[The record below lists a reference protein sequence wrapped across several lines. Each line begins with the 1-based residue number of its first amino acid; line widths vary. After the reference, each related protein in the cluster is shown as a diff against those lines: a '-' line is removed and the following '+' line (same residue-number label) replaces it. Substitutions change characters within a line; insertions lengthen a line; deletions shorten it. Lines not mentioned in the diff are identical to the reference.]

1 MAPPRR
7 RKDATLTII
16 ISLIVCIST
25 VGFVIDFIFMDY
37 IQKLPRSGNG
47 QQLFI
52 TASTQLGQSSKGAPG
67 SEIII
72 STSLSLPTYKKF
84 AYAFYATDEEHAC
97 GAFVNV
103 AALRDTGTRNETDFV
118 LLTYGFENS
127 KVREQASTM
136 NVIVKDVAHINA
148 PRGGNGYY
156 QSETKRL

>member
-7 RKDATLTII
+7 RKDATSTLI

-25 VGFVIDFIFMDY
+25 VGFVIDFIFMEY
-37 IQKLPRSGNG
+37 IQKLPR
-47 QQLFI
+47 
-52 TASTQLGQSSKGAPG
+52 TKLGQSSKGAPG

-97 GAFVNV
+97 GAFINV
-103 AALRDTGTRNETDFV
+103 AALRDTGTRNETNFV
-118 LLTYGFENS
+118 MLTYGFENF

-136 NVIVKDVAHINA
+136 NVIVKDVAHLNA
-148 PRGGNGYY
+148 PRGGDGYY

>member
-7 RKDATLTII
+7 RKDATSTLI

-37 IQKLPRSGNG
+37 IQKLPR
-47 QQLFI
+47 
-52 TASTQLGQSSKGAPG
+52 TQLGQSSKGAPG
-67 SEIII
+67 SEIIM

-103 AALRDTGTRNETDFV
+103 EALRDTGTRNETDFV
-118 LLTYGFENS
+118 MLTYGFENF

-136 NVIVKDVAHINA
+136 NVIVKDMAHLNA

>member
-25 VGFVIDFIFMDY
+25 VGFVIDFIFMEY
-37 IQKLPRSGNG
+37 IQKLPR
-47 QQLFI
+47 
-52 TASTQLGQSSKGAPG
+52 TKLGQSSKGAPG

-97 GAFVNV
+97 GAFINV
-103 AALRDTGTRNETDFV
+103 AALRDTGTRNETNFV
-118 LLTYGFENS
+118 MLTYGFENF

-136 NVIVKDVAHINA
+136 NVIVKDVAHLNA
-148 PRGGNGYY
+148 PRGGDGYY

>member
-7 RKDATLTII
+7 RKDATSTLI

-25 VGFVIDFIFMDY
+25 VGFVIDFIFMEY
-37 IQKLPRSGNG
+37 IQKLPR
-47 QQLFI
+47 
-52 TASTQLGQSSKGAPG
+52 TKLGQSSKGAPG

-118 LLTYGFENS
+118 VLTYGFENS

>member
-7 RKDATLTII
+7 RKDATSTLI

-25 VGFVIDFIFMDY
+25 VGFVIDFIFMEY
-37 IQKLPRSGNG
+37 IQKLPR
-47 QQLFI
+47 
-52 TASTQLGQSSKGAPG
+52 TKLGQSSKGAPG

-118 LLTYGFENS
+118 MLTYGFENF

-136 NVIVKDVAHINA
+136 NVIVKDVAHFNA
-148 PRGGNGYY
+148 PRGGDGYY

>member
-25 VGFVIDFIFMDY
+25 VGFVIDFIFMEY
-37 IQKLPRSGNG
+37 IQKLPR
-47 QQLFI
+47 
-52 TASTQLGQSSKGAPG
+52 TKLGQSSKGAPG

-97 GAFVNV
+97 GAFINV
-103 AALRDTGTRNETDFV
+103 AALRDTGTRNETNFV
-118 LLTYGFENS
+118 MLTYGFENF

-136 NVIVKDVAHINA
+136 NVIVKDVAHFNA
-148 PRGGNGYY
+148 PRGGDGYY

>member
-7 RKDATLTII
+7 RKDATSTLI

-25 VGFVIDFIFMDY
+25 VGFVIDFIFMEY
-37 IQKLPRSGNG
+37 IQKLPR
-47 QQLFI
+47 
-52 TASTQLGQSSKGAPG
+52 TKLGQSSKGAPG

-118 LLTYGFENS
+118 MLTYGFENS

-136 NVIVKDVAHINA
+136 NVIVKDVAHFNA
-148 PRGGNGYY
+148 PRGGDGYY

>member
-7 RKDATLTII
+7 RKDATSTLI

-25 VGFVIDFIFMDY
+25 VGFVIDFIFMEY
-37 IQKLPRSGNG
+37 IQKLPR
-47 QQLFI
+47 
-52 TASTQLGQSSKGAPG
+52 TKLGQSSKGAPG

-118 LLTYGFENS
+118 MLTYGFENF

>member
-37 IQKLPRSGNG
+37 IQ
-47 QQLFI
+47 
-52 TASTQLGQSSKGAPG
+52 TQLGQSSKGAPG

-97 GAFVNV
+97 GAFINV
-103 AALRDTGTRNETDFV
+103 AALRDTGTRNETNFV
-118 LLTYGFENS
+118 MLTYGFENF

>member
-25 VGFVIDFIFMDY
+25 VGFVIDFIFMEY
-37 IQKLPRSGNG
+37 IQKLPR
-47 QQLFI
+47 
-52 TASTQLGQSSKGAPG
+52 TKLGQSSKGAPG

-118 LLTYGFENS
+118 MLTYGFENS

>member
-7 RKDATLTII
+7 RKDATSTLI

-37 IQKLPRSGNG
+37 IQKLPR
-47 QQLFI
+47 
-52 TASTQLGQSSKGAPG
+52 TKLGQSSKGAPG

-118 LLTYGFENS
+118 VLTYGFENS

>member
-7 RKDATLTII
+7 RKDATSTLI

-25 VGFVIDFIFMDY
+25 VGFVIDFIFMEY
-37 IQKLPRSGNG
+37 IQKLPR
-47 QQLFI
+47 
-52 TASTQLGQSSKGAPG
+52 TKLGQSSKGAPG

-118 LLTYGFENS
+118 MLTYGFENS

-136 NVIVKDVAHINA
+136 NVIVKDVAHLNA
-148 PRGGNGYY
+148 PRGGDGYY

>member
-7 RKDATLTII
+7 RKDATSTFTL
-16 ISLIVCIST
+16 SLIVCISA

-37 IQKLPRSGNG
+37 ILQKLPRSSYG

-52 TASTQLGQSSKGAPG
+52 ASTQPGQYSKGAPG
-67 SEIII
+67 S
-72 STSLSLPTYKKF
+72 SLSLPTYKKF

-97 GAFVNV
+97 GVFVNV

-118 LLTYGFENS
+118 VLTFGFENS
-127 KVREQASTM
+127 KVREQASKM
-136 NVIVKDVAHINA
+136 NVIVKDVVHINA

-156 QSETKRL
+156 QSETKRQ

>member
-25 VGFVIDFIFMDY
+25 VGFVIDFIFMEY
-37 IQKLPRSGNG
+37 IQKLPR
-47 QQLFI
+47 
-52 TASTQLGQSSKGAPG
+52 TKLGQSSKGAPG

-118 LLTYGFENS
+118 VLTYGFENS